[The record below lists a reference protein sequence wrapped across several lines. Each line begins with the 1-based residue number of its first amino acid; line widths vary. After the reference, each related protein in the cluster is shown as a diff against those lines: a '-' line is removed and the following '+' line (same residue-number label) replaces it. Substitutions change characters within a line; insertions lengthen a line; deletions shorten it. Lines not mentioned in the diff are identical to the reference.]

1 MGCCCYPLDKLH
13 LKKIKYELVL
23 TGFGFFKMRSFEFEQ
38 TKRCMWCRKS
48 NFTWHQYI
56 FIRFHL
62 YSLLPHSTFLYK
74 ITLLHIVVI
83 HSSKVH
89 CFISF
94 IGTFTL
100 GDLTVH
106 EKWFNCTKNLWI
118 YSSRKLLFSNIYFID
133 LYIYKL
139 QFYGLEFETL
149 IEVKIRLYHFIH
161 I

>member
-1 MGCCCYPLDKLH
+1 M
-13 LKKIKYELVL
+13 

-74 ITLLHIVVI
+74 ITLLHIVVK

-118 YSSRKLLFSNIYFID
+118 YSSRKIAFSNIYFID
-133 LYIYKL
+133 LYIEVAILLFGIWNFNWTKNL
-139 QFYGLEFETL
+139 HIPL
-149 IEVKIRLYHFIH
+149 IPIQCMSCNQHDKQPP
-161 I
+161 